1 MLRGLLLIL
10 LLTCSIQTFAQKA
23 SLARKYFSD
32 GEFEKAAALYQELHE
47 KNRQNDYF
55 FERYFLTLLEL
66 EAYKD
71 AEKMMKKAIKAAP
84 EKVNRYVNFGILY
97 ERQSKRDKAAE
108 QFEKAI
114 KLLSSS
120 QTQIVKLANA
130 FVKNKNYDY
139 AISTYEKGAKLMKID
154 NIFSYEMG
162 SVYRMKGD
170 VPKMIE
176 AFLDCLEYLPNRM
189 TNIQAFFQR
198 ELSQT
203 DGFAELKKQLYQ
215 RINKQADLSIYP
227 EMLIW
232 VFIQN
237 KEFDNALR
245 QAKALDKRQ
254 RENGGRIYKLAQT
267 AIREKNYPSGIAAY
281 EYIIQEK
288 GKDCPYYI
296 DAKRFILA
304 AKRDQLIEGY
314 AYTED
319 DLRSLEKEYESFLDE
334 FGKSYNTAI
343 IMREMAELE
352 AFYLNDLDKAIAI
365 LKEVVSMNRLS
376 RISIAEAKIDLGD
389 YYLMLG
395 EVWESSLLYSQVDKE
410 MKDAPLG
417 EMARYKNAKLSY
429 YKGDFEWAQD
439 QLDILKGST
448 SELISND
455 AIGLSVFILEHYA
468 LDTSATPM
476 MLFANAD
483 LLTFQNKFEEA
494 ITLMDS
500 VLALDN
506 KHGLGDDILLAKSNI
521 AYKKRDF
528 EKAISLLERIPKEYK
543 EGILVD
549 NAIFKMA
556 QIYEKRLSNPEKAM
570 ELYEKILFDFP
581 GSLYTVE
588 ARKRFRKLRGDGV

>member
-1 MLRGLLLIL
+1 MTKGFFLSIL
-10 LLTCSIQTFAQKA
+10 LLLSGFIAAQKA

-32 GEFEKAAALYQELHE
+32 GEFEKAAVLYQELHE
-47 KNRQNDYF
+47 NNRQNDYF

-84 EKVNRYVNFGILY
+84 DKVNRYVNFGMLY
-97 ERQSKRDKAAE
+97 ERQSRRDKADE
-108 QFEKAI
+108 QFEKAV
-114 KLLSSS
+114 KLLGAS
-120 QTQIVKLANA
+120 QTQIIKLANA
-130 FVKNKNYDY
+130 FVKNKNYNY
-139 AISTYEKGAKLMKID
+139 AISTYQKGTKLMKIS
-154 NIFSYEMG
+154 NMFAYEMG
-162 SVYRMKGD
+162 SVYRLKGD

-176 AFLDCLEYLPNRM
+176 SFLDCLEYLPNRM

-198 ELSQT
+198 ELSNT

-215 RINKQADLSIYP
+215 RINKQADIPIYP

-237 KEFDNALR
+237 REFDNALR

-254 RENGGRIYKLAQT
+254 RENGGRIYRLAQT
-267 AIREKNYPSGIAAY
+267 AIREKNYDAGIAAY
-281 EYIIQEK
+281 EYIILEK

-296 DAKRFILA
+296 DSKRYILA
-304 AKRDQLIEGY
+304 AKRDQLVEGFV
-314 AYTED
+314 YTEA
-319 DLRSLEKEYESFLDE
+319 DLRSLEQEYEGFLSE
-334 FGKSYNTAI
+334 FGRSYNTAL

-352 AFYLNDLDKAIAI
+352 AFYLNDLSKATSI
-365 LKEVVSMNRLS
+365 LSEVVAMKRLS
-376 RISIAEAKIDLGD
+376 RIAVAEAKIDLGD
-389 YYLMLG
+389 YYLMQG

-455 AIGLSVFILEHYA
+455 AIDLSVFILEHYA
-468 LDTSATPM
+468 LDTTARPM
-476 MLFANAD
+476 MLFATAE
-483 LLTFQNKFEEA
+483 LLSFQNKFDAA
-494 ITLMDS
+494 ISLMDS
-500 VLALDN
+500 IMILDK
-506 KHGLGDDILLAKSNI
+506 KHGLGDDILMAKSAI

-528 EKAISLLERIPKEYK
+528 ETSIELLQRIPEEFK

-549 NAIFKMA
+549 NALFKMA
-556 QIYEKRLSNPEKAM
+556 EIYEKRLNKPTKAM

-581 GSLYTVE
+581 GSLFTVE
-588 ARKRFRKLRGDGV
+588 SRKRFRKLRGDGV